1 MNVFELFASI
11 TLDKTNYEK
20 GLKSASVLTE
30 TEASKMRNSL
40 LEMQNAN
47 KKAMDN
53 LIKDFASGKINITDY
68 NKELS
73 KIKSSNSEIENTASS
88 MGISLVENANKAKI
102 AWMAVATAIVAV
114 GKQIN
119 QLMRDSM
126 NYADTV
132 GDLAAKYGVSTDAI
146 SEMQYIADQSSTSIE
161 GMTSAMTMLLN
172 RAKEN
177 GEGFKELGV
186 DVYDANGNLK
196 QMDEL
201 FYETIGALNAIESDG
216 EKSRLML
223 ETFGRSA
230 MTVGEVVRKS
240 SEELAQ
246 MRQEAHDFGVVMDE
260 ETINFAS
267 DMNDALAVLKLQ
279 GQSALAS
286 LVAGAPDAEEKL
298 QNFIDNILEMLD
310 GYIPAFVNFSLRLL
324 LQVALG
330 LIRTAPSL
338 AIEIVTTIMDVILNM
353 DWFQFGVDLGKS
365 ILEGLINII
374 VSTLNRVLGVFGV
387 NIPKVDLGVG
397 ENVFNEE
404 SLGEEYE
411 ISENIRQ
418 DITVKVEASGD
429 SAVSEETAEKTAE
442 ALAPYID
449 KILGGK

>member
-1 MNVFELFASI
+1 MNVFSLFASLK
-11 TLDKTNYEK
+11 LDKSEYEK
-20 GLKSASVLTE
+20 NLD
-30 TEASKMRNSL
+30 EAQKQG
-40 LEMQNAN
+40 EG
-47 KKAMDN
+47 
-53 LIKDFASGKINITDY
+53 FA
-68 NKELS
+68 
-73 KIKSSNSEIENTASS
+73 ENTKNK
-88 MGISLVENANKAKI
+88 ISPTVVAG
-102 AWMAVATAIVAV
+102 WTAVATAIVAV

-126 NYADTV
+126 NYADSV
-132 GDLAAKYGVSTDAI
+132 GDLAAKYGLSTDAI

-310 GYIPAFVNFSLRLL
+310 GYIPAFANFGIRLL
-324 LQVALG
+324 MQIAIAMV
-330 LIRTAPSL
+330 RVAPSL
-338 AIEIVTTIMDVILNM
+338 VVEILDAVIDTIFNINWLQVGIDVGKAIM
-353 DWFQFGVDLGKS
+353 
-365 ILEGLINII
+365 EGALNII
-374 VSTLNRVLGVFGV
+374 VSALNAVLGLFGV
-387 NIPKVDLGVG
+387 DIPKVDLGAG
-397 ENVFNEE
+397 EDLFNEE
-404 SLGEEYE
+404 TLGGEYE
-411 ISENIRQ
+411 ISENLRQ
-418 DITVKVEASGD
+418 DITVKVEATGD